1 MEGFT
6 VRTGPCSLMGSR
18 PSHAALDAA
27 VCRFSLNLLNRL
39 ARLKPGRHSWRALA
53 TGRKN
58 KARLIIAKPDCL
70 FRQRV
75 FLAALIDSGIEF
87 GAVDNPHYPHT
98 NRLTLHSQAS
108 RSCCSSRT
116 SMRS

>member
-1 MEGFT
+1 MNGGDWSKIAEFT
-6 VRTGPCSLMGSR
+6 EAETGKRNDR
-18 PSHAALDAA
+18 PQLE
-27 VCRFSLNLLNRL
+27 
-39 ARLKPGRHSWRALA
+39 RALA

-58 KARLIIAKPDCL
+58 KARLIIAKPDRL

-75 FLAALIDSGIEF
+75 FVAAPIDSGIEF